1 MTANNDTDNAG
12 PDFEPIEGEADFSDF
27 DQGKSNSLGDLWR
40 NNTMVKMGVVVLGV
54 GAVIAALM
62 LFGGNTIDN
71 PSTLNQTPELKE
83 APGAAELSPEMK
95 EAMQTFDT
103 QKAEEAAKNNTSAI
117 PTILEPPKE
126 QVVSQQDEL
135 SEEDPFTRW
144 RKVQEER
151 ERLQSEQQMGMA
163 DLQVQQQQQ
172 QQVEQNRNERLDAL
186 SKGMQE
192 QMQAILE
199 SRAIKKMN
207 YMTVVDIK
215 AFRDAQA
222 AAQQALLEQQQAAV
236 EADTGFGT
244 DGTGTMDMIPPPA
257 IPAATVNYAQL
268 LIEANTDAPGPVL
281 AQLASGPLAGG
292 RLLGKFEETDNYL
305 VLKFDRVIHK
315 GKTYK
320 TDAIALDPSTTLP
333 GLITEKDRRL
343 FSRVFLPAAASF
355 IAGVAGSA
363 AESGGTETSVSTG
376 TSTITASE
384 ERDPDLE
391 NNLFKGVEK
400 GAEKISEI
408 MDEDSENIK
417 PMLRV
422 ATGTPMGILF
432 IEPAIE
438 ESAQMAAQEED
449 DDENK
454 GINLQ
459 GYVPAGYGI
468 PSLIPF
474 VSSNAGN
481 TTNTTNTTTS
491 SPATTSTTDT
501 PKK

>member
-12 PDFEPIEGEADFSDF
+12 QDFEPIEGEADFSDF

-62 LFGGNTIDN
+62 LFGGDTIDT
-71 PSTLNQTPELKE
+71 PSMLSQTPELKE

-163 DLQVQQQQQ
+163 DSQVRQQQQ
-172 QQVEQNRNERLDAL
+172 QQVEQTRNERLDAL

-207 YMTVVDIK
+207 YMAVVDIK
-215 AFRDAQA
+215 AFREAQA

-236 EADTGFGT
+236 EEDTGMA
-244 DGTGTMDMIPPPA
+244 TGTADMMPPPV

-315 GKTYK
+315 GKTYT

-363 AESGGTETSVSTG
+363 AESGGTSTTVSTS
-376 TSTITASE
+376 TSSVTASE

-400 GAEKISEI
+400 GAEKISEV
-408 MDEDSENIK
+408 MDEDADKIK

-432 IEPAIE
+432 IEPVIE
-438 ESAQMAAQEED
+438 ESAQMAAQEEE

-474 VSSNAGN
+474 VSNNVGN
-481 TTNTTNTTTS
+481 NTNT
-491 SPATTSTTDT
+491 ATTSTTDT
-501 PKK
+501 SKK